1 MARVMKEGTQR
12 QVGIPLQTPYDR
24 DMLPL
29 FDEHQD
35 EAELIYYLYM
45 YTDTELPVFI
55 MLRFISVCFS
65 WVLSANSATSTV
77 SVPAPAAVEHL

>member
-1 MARVMKEGTQR
+1 MKEGTQR
-12 QVGIPLQTPYDR
+12 QVGIPSQTPYDR

-45 YTDTELPVFI
+45 YTDT
-55 MLRFISVCFS
+55 
-65 WVLSANSATSTV
+65 
-77 SVPAPAAVEHL
+77 